1 MQGRFALYPTC
12 TRPDQVFGV
21 KPHSDGSGVTVLLQD
36 KEVQGLHVLK
46 EDKWLTVPI
55 IPQALF
61 VNLGDQMQILS
72 NGAFMSPIH
81 RVVTNR
87 EREKMTVVMFK
98 RPEPEKEIE
107 PVDQL
112 VDEKRPRL
120 YKKVKNY
127 STLNYEC
134 FQKGLVIGHGISFQF
149 LDKVR
154 EIIIKFFELPI
165 EEKQRHG
172 KAAVAKEGYGLD
184 SLVTEKQV
192 LDWSDRLSVLIYPE
206 DQRDLKLWPE
216 KPQDFRET
224 IEEYAMNIDSVVSI
238 LFKAMAK
245 SLKLEESSFSKQF
258 GDRSVMQGRFILY
271 PTCTRPDQVFG
282 VKPHSDGSGVT
293 VLLQDKEVQG
303 LQVLKEDQWLTV
315 PVIPHALFVNL
326 GDQMQI
332 MSNGV
337 FKSPFHRV
345 VTNREREKI
354 TVAMFKRPDPEKEI
368 EPVDQLVDEKRP
380 RLYKKVKNYAALN
393 YECFQKG
400 LVPLDTVKI

>member
-1 MQGRFALYPTC
+1 MAETA
-12 TRPDQVFGV
+12 
-21 KPHSDGSGVTVLLQD
+21 
-36 KEVQGLHVLK
+36 
-46 EDKWLTVPI
+46 
-55 IPQALF
+55 IP
-61 VNLGDQMQILS
+61 S
-72 NGAFMSPIH
+72 NP
-81 RVVTNR
+81 
-87 EREKMTVVMFK
+87 EKMTLSPPRSVQEISINGGDPPPQFIVRDNPYGPVDTSPRLASLPNIDISLFSLQSSI
-98 RPEPEKEIE
+98 EETEKEL
-107 PVDQL
+107 DKL
-112 VDEKRPRL
+112 RSAL
-120 YKKVKNY
+120 
-127 STLNYEC
+127 SSWGC
-134 FQKGLVIGHGISFQF
+134 FQVIGHGMSFQF

-154 EIIIKFFELPI
+154 EVIIKFFELPI

-303 LQVLKEDQWLTV
+303 LQILKEDQWLTV